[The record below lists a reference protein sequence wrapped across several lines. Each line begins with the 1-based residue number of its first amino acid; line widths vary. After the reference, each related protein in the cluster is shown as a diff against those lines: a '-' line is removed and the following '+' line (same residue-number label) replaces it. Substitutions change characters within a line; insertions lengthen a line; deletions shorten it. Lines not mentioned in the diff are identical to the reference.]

1 MIDDSPFVPI
11 VYSLLIPIVLCLWLS
26 LRLRRRCRLLHDLP
40 TSKVRGAF
48 IGLVELKG
56 AAESESP
63 FASYLAGA
71 ACTLYN
77 WHVDEK
83 WSRIVTETTTDSKG
97 NTTTTTRT
105 ESGWSTV
112 AKGGESAPFYLQDDT
127 GALLVRPDGAKI
139 EPRTLFS
146 EQVSR
151 SSPLYYGKGPDTSV
165 SDSDHVRQ
173 FVETGIP
180 LHAPLF
186 VVGPARERAD
196 VVAPEIAAQR
206 DAALF
211 IISTRSEEK
220 VRSSLGGWSWFW
232 WILVLLIAGGPLFFI
247 VYSASDFPLPSSY
260 LYDTAAIPLCYLIA
274 AAAGWVWMVY
284 NGLVG
289 LRQRVRQGWSLID
302 VQLKRRHDLL
312 PTLVTTIAALSDHE
326 RDVQEA
332 LAALRTQA
340 TATPPGVTGA
350 DFEGVAD
357 QLRVVIER
365 YPQLT
370 AQPAFASLHKE
381 LVETEQRVALARTYY
396 NDIATHYATRLE
408 IVPDRWVARL
418 GAMTPE
424 LLLAAA
430 SFERATVPVSFA
442 K

>member
-1 MIDDSPFVPI
+1 MIDDSPFIPI
-11 VYSLLIPIVLCLWLS
+11 VCSLLIPIVVCLWLS

-56 AAESESP
+56 TAESETP
-63 FASYLAGA
+63 FTSYLSGTV
-71 ACTLYN
+71 CTLYN
-77 WHVDEK
+77 WHVDER
-83 WSRIVTETTTDSKG
+83 WSRTVTETITDSKG
-97 NTTTTTRT
+97 NTTTRTRT
-105 ESGWSTV
+105 ESGWTTV
-112 AKGGESAPFYLQDDT
+112 AKGGERAPFYLQDDT
-127 GALLVRPDGAKI
+127 GAILVRPEGAKI
-139 EPRTLFS
+139 EPLTLFS

-151 SSPLYYGKGPDTSV
+151 GDPLYYGKGPNTSV

-186 VVGPARERAD
+186 VVGPARERTD

-211 IISTRSEEK
+211 LISTRSEEK
-220 VRSSLGGWSWFW
+220 VSSSLGGWSWFW
-232 WILVLLIAGGPLFFI
+232 WILGLLIAGGPLAFI
-247 VYSASDFPLPSSY
+247 VYSVRDARLPSIY
-260 LYDTAAIPLCYLIA
+260 LYGTAAIPACYLA
-274 AAAGWVWMVY
+274 AAATGWIWMVY
-284 NGLVG
+284 NSLVG

-332 LAALRTQA
+332 VAALRAQA

-350 DFEGVAD
+350 DFEGVSAR
-357 QLRVVIER
+357 LRVVIER

-370 AQPAFASLHKE
+370 AQPAFTALNKE

-396 NDIATHYATRLE
+396 NDIATHYAARLE

-424 LLLAAA
+424 PLLAAA
-430 SFERATVPVSFA
+430 SFERAAVPVSFA